1 MILDGKETSKIV
13 RERIKEVVSKIDEK
27 IKLLVILVGDD
38 PASQIYVSSKEKAS
52 KSVGIKPVTWYL
64 DKNITQ
70 KELINKIH
78 EANNDPSIHGILV
91 QLPLPKHLEE
101 QIIINEIDPL
111 KDVDGLT
118 YINQGKLFNNQK
130 TIVPATPLGVMK
142 IFEEYKMDI
151 ASKNALVIGRSNL
164 VSKPLAMLLLQK
176 NATVTIAHSK
186 TKNLKEIAKTMD
198 IVISCVG
205 KPKFITADM
214 IKEDAIVIDVG
225 ISRYLGRVIGDVAF
239 DEVSLIA
246 DAITPVPGGVG
257 PMTIAALL
265 ENVVECYK
273 LQNAKGK

>member
-225 ISRYLGRVIGDVAF
+225 ISRYIGRVIGDVAF

>member
-151 ASKNALVIGRSNL
+151 TSKNALVIGRSNL

-214 IKEDAIVIDVG
+214 IKEDAIV
-225 ISRYLGRVIGDVAF
+225 
-239 DEVSLIA
+239 
-246 DAITPVPGGVG
+246 
-257 PMTIAALL
+257 
-265 ENVVECYK
+265 
-273 LQNAKGK
+273 

>member
-198 IVISCVG
+198 IIISCVG

-214 IKEDAIVIDVG
+214 VKEDAIVIDVG
-225 ISRYLGRVIGDVAF
+225 ISRYLGRVIGDVDF

>member
-142 IFEEYKMDI
+142 IFEEYKLDI
-151 ASKNALVIGRSNL
+151 TSKNALVIGRSNL

-225 ISRYLGRVIGDVAF
+225 ISRYIGRVIGDVAF

>member
-1 MILDGKETSKIV
+1 
-13 RERIKEVVSKIDEK
+13 
-27 IKLLVILVGDD
+27 
-38 PASQIYVSSKEKAS
+38 
-52 KSVGIKPVTWYL
+52 
-64 DKNITQ
+64 
-70 KELINKIH
+70 
-78 EANNDPSIHGILV
+78 
-91 QLPLPKHLEE
+91 
-101 QIIINEIDPL
+101 
-111 KDVDGLT
+111 
-118 YINQGKLFNNQK
+118 
-130 TIVPATPLGVMK
+130 
-142 IFEEYKMDI
+142 
-151 ASKNALVIGRSNL
+151 
-164 VSKPLAMLLLQK
+164 
-176 NATVTIAHSK
+176 IAHSK

-225 ISRYLGRVIGDVAF
+225 ISRYLGGVIGDVAF

>member
-1 MILDGKETSKIV
+1 MILDGKETSKV
-13 RERIKEVVSKIDEK
+13 LRERLKETIKNLDAK

-38 PASQIYVSSKEKAS
+38 PASSIYVASKEKAS
-52 KSVGIKPVTWYL
+52 KSVGIKPITWYL
-64 DKNITQ
+64 DKNVTQ

-78 EANNDPSIHGILV
+78 EANNDPSINGILV

-101 QIIINEIDPL
+101 SVIINEIDPL

-130 TIVPATPLGVMK
+130 TIIPATPLGVMK
-142 IFEEYKMDI
+142 LLEEYKMDI
-151 ASKNALVIGRSNL
+151 TSKNALVIGRSNL
-164 VSKPLAMLLLQK
+164 VSKPLAMLLLGK
-176 NATVTIAHSK
+176 NATVTVAHSK

-198 IVISCVG
+198 IIISCVG
-205 KPKFITADM
+205 KPKFVTADM

-225 ISRYLGRVIGDVAF
+225 INRVLGKVIGDVDF
-239 DEVSLIA
+239 DNVSLIA

-273 LQNAKGK
+273 LQNVKEK